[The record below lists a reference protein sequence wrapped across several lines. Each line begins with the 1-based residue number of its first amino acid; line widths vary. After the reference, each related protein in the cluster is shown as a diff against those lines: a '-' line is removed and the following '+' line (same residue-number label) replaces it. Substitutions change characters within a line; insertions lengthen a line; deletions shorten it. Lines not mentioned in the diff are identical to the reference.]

1 MNRCILSGHLAIDPE
16 KRVTE
21 SGIARAN
28 FRLAVKRRYKNPQ
41 TGRNDV
47 DFISVIC
54 WRGTADIVC
63 KYLHKGDMCAVVGA
77 LQTRQYTDAQGVKHT
92 ISEIIADEVE
102 LLRTRGAVQEEP
114 NESPAAVAQDD
125 FTEVEDDDLPF

>member
-1 MNRCILSGHLAIDPE
+1 M
-16 KRVTE
+16 
-21 SGIARAN
+21 
-28 FRLAVKRRYKNPQ
+28 
-41 TGRNDV
+41 

-114 NESPAAVAQDD
+114 SESPAAVAQDD